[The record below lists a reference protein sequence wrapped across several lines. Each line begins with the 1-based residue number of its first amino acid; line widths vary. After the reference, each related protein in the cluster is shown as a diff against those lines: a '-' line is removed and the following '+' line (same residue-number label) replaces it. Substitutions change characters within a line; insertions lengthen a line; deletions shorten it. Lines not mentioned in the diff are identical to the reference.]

1 MQKYKCFLSTEV
13 HTDKKE
19 KEKRSLFLR
28 ILFFFNKRTYLKPYK
43 KSRKQ
48 DIRTHKAVFIQSL
61 HKHALVGFEPKVGL
75 IREWITKILMVYD

>member
-19 KEKRSLFLR
+19 KRSLFLR
-28 ILFFFNKRTYLKPYK
+28 IFFFNKRTYLKPYK

-75 IREWITKILMVYD
+75 VREWITKILMVYD

>member
-1 MQKYKCFLSTEV
+1 MFSFNRSAYWQERER
-13 HTDKKE
+13 KE
-19 KEKRSLFLR
+19 IS
-28 ILFFFNKRTYLKPYK
+28 ILKVFFFFNKRTYLKPYK

-75 IREWITKILMVYD
+75 VREWITKILMVYD

>member
-1 MQKYKCFLSTEV
+1 MFSFNRSAYWQERER
-13 HTDKKE
+13 KE
-19 KEKRSLFLR
+19 IS
-28 ILFFFNKRTYLKPYK
+28 ILKDFSFFFNKRTYLKPYK